1 MVTDQAL
8 KQENPVKKPLFSAVG
23 IVLMAVLLTG
33 CSSTPKEEGAE
44 VTTAGG
50 GAYGSGATGYGS
62 ASGSSS
68 QGYGGSSAG
77 AAAELNNPNSP
88 LYTRVIYFDFDSNQI
103 REEYKESLR
112 AHAKYL
118 SGNPSVRLTLEGH
131 ADERGTREYNLAL
144 GENRGE
150 QVKRFMQ
157 AEGANGSQISVIS
170 YGEEKPAD
178 AGHADAS
185 WAYNRR
191 AVLVY

>member
-8 KQENPVKKPLFSAVG
+8 KQENPVRKPLFSAG
-23 IVLMAVLLTG
+23 GFVLMAVLFAG

-44 VTTAGG
+44 VTSAGG
-50 GAYGSGATGYGS
+50 GAYGSGSTGYGTG
-62 ASGSSS
+62 ASS
-68 QGYGGSSAG
+68 QGYGGSSAA

-103 REEYKESLR
+103 REEYTESLR

-118 SGNPSVRLTLEGH
+118 SGNASVRLTLEGH

-144 GENRGE
+144 GESRGE